1 MKIKLEVK
9 RAAVHVLICLSII
22 LLSLKSRIVWPL
34 FFILIAGLIVSVAS
48 RKYKI
53 PVISWFLENFEKPE
67 YAKTFPGKGVLFLI
81 AGCLLVLKLFPDNIA
96 LAAIAI
102 LAVGDPLSHL
112 VAGSFKG
119 KLLKRKS
126 LSGLLLSI
134 ILASFAASF
143 FVDFAFA
150 FIAAIAALISEI
162 LVIKLGEDPVDDNII
177 IPLVAGTIL
186 YLLI

>member
-1 MKIKLEVK
+1 MKLKLEVK
-9 RAAVHVLICLSII
+9 RAAFHVLICLSII
-22 LLSLKSRIVWPL
+22 LLSMRVRIVWPL

-48 RKYKI
+48 RKYRL

-67 YAKTFPGKGVLFLI
+67 YTKAFPGKGILFLV
-81 AGCLLVLKLFPDNIA
+81 AGCLLVLKLFTDNIA
-96 LAAIAI
+96 LASIAI

-112 VAGSFKG
+112 VSGSFKG

-126 LSGLLLSI
+126 LSGLLLGI
-134 ILASFAASF
+134 ILSSFAASF

-150 FIAAIAALISEI
+150 FIASIAALIAEI

-177 IPLVAGTIL
+177 IPLVAGTVL